1 MTDLSFFEKA
11 FAQSEGVKRLYNDVC
26 ELRNNNNGTI
36 KVCGLQGSS
45 RAIAAHSLFC
55 KLAKEDVCFVAVLDS
70 YDDAAYFFQD
80 FQKLSHNGILGN
92 NIVFFP
98 SETKRKGNNFVRDED
113 NIIMRTEVLGRLAHK
128 DSPLAIITYPQAIAK
143 KVPGA
148 EEVSKRSFTVK
159 ENSCLDVAETENK
172 LREWGFKPV
181 DYVYAPGEYAVRGSI
196 IDIFSYSCP
205 DAFKCTCYS
214 FKLFCAVGS
223 DINFVTFRIEFLER
237 ALYQIEILVI
247 KRLTTCMKR
256 NGSCMFSRFCILRN
270 ATFYN
275 HVFTRQSQK
284 GFSHYVILW
293 FVFGHRIFIFVNFCS
308 VKSKITCKIN
318 CIVREKICNGNCFA
332 RR

>member
-26 ELRNNNNGTI
+26 ELRNNSNGTI

-181 DYVYAPGEYAVRGSI
+181 D
-196 IDIFSYSCP
+196 
-205 DAFKCTCYS
+205 
-214 FKLFCAVGS
+214 
-223 DINFVTFRIEFLER
+223 
-237 ALYQIEILVI
+237 
-247 KRLTTCMKR
+247 
-256 NGSCMFSRFCILRN
+256 
-270 ATFYN
+270 
-275 HVFTRQSQK
+275 
-284 GFSHYVILW
+284 
-293 FVFGHRIFIFVNFCS
+293 
-308 VKSKITCKIN
+308 
-318 CIVREKICNGNCFA
+318 
-332 RR
+332 

>member
-205 DAFKCTCYS
+205 DPIRID
-214 FKLFCAVGS
+214 LFGDDVES
-223 DINFVTFRIEFLER
+223 VRTFDVTTQLSI
-237 ALYQIEILVI
+237 
-247 KRLTTCMKR
+247 
-256 NGSCMFSRFCILRN
+256 
-270 ATFYN
+270 
-275 HVFTRQSQK
+275 
-284 GFSHYVILW
+284 
-293 FVFGHRIFIFVNFCS
+293 
-308 VKSKITCKIN
+308 
-318 CIVREKICNGNCFA
+318 EKISSVIIAPQASSSGKTVPITNLFPDNTVYFTGNLAFDAAKIDEYKDSMTEDKPEDYIVGEAFLGLPCKNVVIECGVTQDAKAGKHTRTVSFHTS
-332 RR
+332 RQPL

>member
-1 MTDLSFFEKA
+1 ME
-11 FAQSEGVKRLYNDVC
+11 
-26 ELRNNNNGTI
+26 TI
-36 KVCGLQGSS
+36 KYLVIGKETGLYVVGTES
-45 RAIAAHSLFC
+45 RMYCS
-55 KLAKEDVCFVAVLDS
+55 K
-70 YDDAAYFFQD
+70 
-80 FQKLSHNGILGN
+80 
-92 NIVFFP
+92 
-98 SETKRKGNNFVRDED
+98 
-113 NIIMRTEVLGRLAHK
+113 
-128 DSPLAIITYPQAIAK
+128 
-143 KVPGA
+143 
-148 EEVSKRSFTVK
+148 KRSK
-159 ENSCLDVAETENK
+159 
-172 LREWGFKPV
+172 
-181 DYVYAPGEYAVRGSI
+181 YVC
-196 IDIFSYSCP
+196 CP

-293 FVFGHRIFIFVNFCS
+293 FVFGHRIFVFVNFCS

-318 CIVREKICNGNCFA
+318 CIVREKICHGNCFV